1 MSKLKWFKNEDFAQ
15 ELIQSWGLWVTDKFN
30 APYLPLGTLY
40 QLEDKSYVI
49 LERGKEKRPMV
60 LDAGLSLDEAKRAA
74 KLFMCVGEAV

>member
-1 MSKLKWFKNEDFAQ
+1 MSKFKWFKNESWTQ
-15 ELIQSWGLWVTDKFN
+15 EMIESWGLWLTDKREN
-30 APYLPLGTLY
+30 PYLPLGTLY